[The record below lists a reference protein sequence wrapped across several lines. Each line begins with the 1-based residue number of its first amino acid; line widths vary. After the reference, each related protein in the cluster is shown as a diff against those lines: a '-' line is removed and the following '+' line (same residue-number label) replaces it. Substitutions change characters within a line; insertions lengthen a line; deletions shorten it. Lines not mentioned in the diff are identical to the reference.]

1 MALPSRSAIAFGQF
15 LNTVSRGVLEGAP
28 LAATLDV
35 IRAQFN
41 ACAAA
46 LHVER
51 RGHPDEPTVLV
62 IREHAGDVAAM
73 RDVLEPSCDH
83 DIEHEV
89 LASRCHGMASCGTA
103 LDGAVRYTLWIY
115 RDRAEPEFDAEEEAI
130 AQILVTQV
138 AHGLEV
144 ASRIDSNTF
153 ERTLYLDVLDKLNV
167 GFVMIDQSCRVIR
180 TSRLAE
186 RILSR
191 RDGLLIQA
199 GKLCAVNSLED
210 RELQKAIKAAT
221 QRTAVGDLESS
232 RGLSFTKRSG
242 SRTLGVMIR
251 PVTSGVDKT
260 ISVVIYIRD
269 CDMAPDVESEFVRQ
283 MFDLTPAEAAVTRGL
298 AAGLSLEDAA
308 ISLDISR
315 NTARAHLRSIFSK
328 SGITRQTELV
338 RLVLNSAVILG
349 DQKSLETGKSS
360 SGQTAC
366 PASQV

>member
-28 LAATLDV
+28 LAVTLDV

-41 ACAAA
+41 ARAAA

-51 RGHPDEPTVLV
+51 RGHPDEPAVLV
-62 IREHAGDVAAM
+62 VREHAGDVNAM
-73 RDVLEPSCDH
+73 QEGLEPSCRDE
-83 DIEHEV
+83 DTEHASLV
-89 LASRCHGMASCGTA
+89 SRCHCIVSSETA
-103 LDGAVRYTLWIY
+103 LDGAVRYTLRIY
-115 RDRAEPEFDAEEEAI
+115 RDRAAPEFDAEEEAI
-130 AQILVTQV
+130 AQILVTQM

-144 ASRIDSNTF
+144 ASRMDSNTF
-153 ERTLYLDVLDKLNV
+153 ERILYLDVLDKLNV
-167 GFVMIDQSCRVIR
+167 GFVIIDQNCRVTR
-180 TSRLAE
+180 TSGLAE

-191 RDGLLIQA
+191 RDGLLVQG
-199 GKLCAVNSLED
+199 GKLCAANSLED
-210 RELQKAIKAAT
+210 RELQKAIKVAT

-251 PVTSGVDKT
+251 PVTSGVGKT

-308 ISLDISR
+308 TSLDISR

-349 DQKSLETGKSS
+349 DQKSFETEKSS
-360 SGQTAC
+360 SGQMSCQAF
-366 PASQV
+366 